1 MENLDE
7 LASRVIEIFREKGLS
22 LALAESCTGGMI
34 AETVTNVAG
43 ASDIF
48 YGSAVT
54 YVNGAKEHILGV
66 ARGTLE
72 KHGAV
77 SSECAEEMAC
87 GARSVYGADVAMS
100 VTGIAGPGGG
110 SEAKPVGTVWF
121 GLATKDGAETFRRRF
136 DGDRAAVRRQ
146 TVEEVLR
153 HLAEAGARL

>member
-1 MENLDE
+1 MENIDE

-34 AETVTNVAG
+34 AETITNVAG

-54 YVNGAKEHILGV
+54 YVNSAKEHILGV
-66 ARGTLE
+66 ARETLE

-77 SSECAEEMAC
+77 SSECAAGMAD
-87 GARSVYGADVAMS
+87 GARRVYGADVAMS

-121 GLATKDGAETFRRRF
+121 GLATKDGVETFRRRF
-136 DGDRAAVRRQ
+136 DGDRAAGRRQ
-146 TVEEVLR
+146 TVAEVLR
-153 HLAEAGARL
+153 RLAEVGARL

>member
-22 LALAESCTGGMI
+22 LAFAESCTGGMI
-34 AETVTNVAG
+34 AETITNVAG

-54 YVNGAKEHILGV
+54 YVNSAKEHILGV
-66 ARGTLE
+66 ARETLE

-87 GARSVYGADVAMS
+87 GARRVYGADVAMS

-146 TVEEVLR
+146 TVEEVLHR
-153 HLAEAGARL
+153 LAKAGARL

>member
-1 MENLDE
+1 MDNLDE

-34 AETVTNVAG
+34 AETITNVAG

-54 YVNGAKEHILGV
+54 YVNSAKEHILGV
-66 ARGTLE
+66 AHETLE

-77 SSECAEEMAC
+77 SSECADEMAC
-87 GARSVYGADVAMS
+87 GARRVYGADVAMS

-153 HLAEAGARL
+153 RLAEVGARL